1 MLIHDK
7 YSPKFNVSTSKT
19 LSIENNKDN
28 ENGVHDNNKQVVI
41 T

>member
-19 LSIENNKDN
+19 LSIENKDN